1 MHVTGIM
8 VTLPSR
14 LKMAQLAIAD
24 FCRQSHPDRDLLIVH
39 DGNNAFDDLLSRWV
53 AHAPERTETAAK
65 ITVHQLAAGHTLGS
79 LRNQAVSLAQGDLVC
94 QWDDDDRYHP
104 LRIALQLEALQKAN
118 ADFCFLS
125 DQLHGFAQ
133 ERTLVWD
140 DWNSEAYPLNFVQ
153 GTLLGKREK
162 MPAYPEVPRGED
174 TGLCLAILAAGH
186 AITRLRHC
194 GWCYIYTFHGNNV
207 WNAHHHHAI
216 SELKQM
222 PLAFVTAKKA
232 QLRARIGEYNDLVP
246 YTQIRASGTL
256 VQLQIP

>member
-24 FCRQSHPDRDLLIVH
+24 FCRQSHPERELLIAH
-39 DGNNAFDDLLSRWV
+39 DGDNAFDDLLRRWV
-53 AHAPERTETAAK
+53 THAPPCTETATRIA
-65 ITVHQLAAGHTLGS
+65 VHQLAAGQTLGA
-79 LRNQAVSLAQGDLVC
+79 LRNQAVKLARGDLVC
-94 QWDDDDRYHP
+94 QWDDDDRCHP

-125 DQLHGFAQ
+125 DQLHGFPQ

-140 DWNSEAYPLNFVQ
+140 DWNDEAYPLNFVQ

-194 GWCYIYTFHGNNV
+194 GWCYIYTFHGGNV
-207 WNAHHHHAI
+207 WDARHHQAI

-222 PLAFVTAKKA
+222 PLAFVTTKKA
-232 QLRARIGEYNDLVP
+232 ELRARIGEYIDLAP
-246 YTQIRASGTL
+246 YAQIRASGML
-256 VQLQIP
+256 VPLQIP